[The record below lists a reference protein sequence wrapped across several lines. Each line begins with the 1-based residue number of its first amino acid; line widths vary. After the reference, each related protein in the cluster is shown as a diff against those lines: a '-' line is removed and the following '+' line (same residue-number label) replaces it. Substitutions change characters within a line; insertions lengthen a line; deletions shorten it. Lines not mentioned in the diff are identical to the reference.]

1 MSDAAINL
9 IKLNV
14 AGGPQSLYEL
24 MVPKAEGEA
33 SFGVEVDYIPWGT
46 STREINS
53 DGTIKYTCT
62 DDDKCLGTRLHAC
75 IARNHVSL
83 YQNHHEFFMIY
94 CTATQTDW
102 KTNPL
107 GKVIE
112 CGNRY
117 PDIPDDGVGLE
128 LCANANLQSDPYLEE
143 VIAVTDTLYPEFSTS
158 SNPLVIING
167 RVNTNAITNLKTEV
181 CRAMPLDNRPGTPCS
196 TILDPP
202 ITDVPTPVPSDTV
215 KVQVYY
221 SPLSQKSV
229 DFIKLNT
236 KDNNKGI
243 YDLLT
248 PGTHGNAKY
257 NIEFDYI
264 PWGRATRVPD
274 AQGKN
279 VYTCPEGD
287 TDCLG
292 TRLHACIARNHVTQY
307 ENHHEFFMVLCTASG
322 DNWKTNPLGDV
333 ITCARNVND
342 LLDDGPSLEMC
353 AKNTN
358 DNRYLD
364 QTLAATDIVYPAITD
379 SK

>member
-1 MSDAAINL
+1 
-9 IKLNV
+9 
-14 AGGPQSLYEL
+14 
-24 MVPKAEGEA
+24 
-33 SFGVEVDYIPWGT
+33 
-46 STREINS
+46 
-53 DGTIKYTCT
+53 
-62 DDDKCLGTRLHAC
+62 
-75 IARNHVSL
+75 
-83 YQNHHEFFMIY
+83 
-94 CTATQTDW
+94 
-102 KTNPL
+102 
-107 GKVIE
+107 
-112 CGNRY
+112 
-117 PDIPDDGVGLE
+117 
-128 LCANANLQSDPYLEE
+128 SDPL
-143 VIAVTDTLYPEFSTS
+143 I
-158 SNPLVIING
+158 IING
-167 RVNTNAITNLKTEV
+167 RVNTNANTQLKTEV
-181 CRAMPLDNRPGTPCS
+181 CKAYPVDQRPDTPCS
-196 TILDPP
+196 GVTGTPDT
-202 ITDVPTPVPSDTV
+202 TDPTPVPSDTV

-264 PWGRATRVPD
+264 PWGRATRIPD

-307 ENHHEFFMVLCTASG
+307 ENHHEFFMVLCTATG
-322 DNWKTNPLGDV
+322 ANWKTNPLGDV

-379 SK
+379 TSDPLVIINGVRNDKALTDLRTEVCNAYTVILIFKI